1 MKDKRTRSVISEN
14 NSTKEIRVIPHKS
27 IFEREITKIF
37 SKGPSHL
44 GYKGDIN
51 NLISDIGLNEEDFLY
66 LTILSLGKIVR
77 NKNDTRII
85 TSYLYSMNNLI
96 NFLKESNDKNKTDQ
110 EILKDLLNLSKT
122 ITYEKYD
129 KNHIIT
135 RFGEIGTTAYVILR
149 GNIDVLIK
157 NFKVM
162 SITKY
167 DYLYYLANLIRYGEY
182 GLLNEVINEN
192 FNVYPLELE
201 DKNEKNENKPIL
213 VDKRRNNTAKNIEES
228 PVNNTKDNLNLFQK
242 INTEEGLLKRHSQN
256 KTKSISFKLNEK
268 NMELKSY
275 KRPFKITTDK
285 LLELFGMKRINNKN
299 LHCPFFEYIN
309 RLNLIPGEYRF
320 YINQKLMYEIEKENE
335 KENKIYNIK
344 KVTKE
349 EDSLNTLYFLKI
361 FSYRKVINLGKGTL
375 FGELALTQENSLRTG
390 TIITSK
396 ECDMTVFNKKTFN
409 NCLRKGAAVFIK
421 KLLSFFVDL
430 PIFKGISEY
439 IFYHKYYTYLSKK
452 ILSRGNILISQGEPP
467 KGIILLQSG
476 SYGIS
481 SRISLDS
488 LTEFI
493 THLIKVN
500 LNEKSNNNE
509 ACKKYQKQL
518 LKIDKMIDKAKS
530 LMNENPKFKWFY
542 TNEINLRVTELSSP
556 DIIGFKEYVNEK
568 GVYSFTIEAH
578 SNENIFYILDNKFY
592 SEILHKNHTIRR
604 NQVVFSEKKINVIIH
619 RLIILRNCYVN
630 FFFENKVEKINSII
644 SKELDIMNHSK
655 IRQKSAL
662 KNRITEYNFTNK
674 RKELE
679 NKKERIGR
687 NDKPEIKS
695 FSSFNQAETI
705 KNDLPTSNN
714 SFSLNF
720 HPNKT
725 TKNHYQINKISNNL
739 NSLYKTSNNYFQKE
753 NKKKLIF
760 ESKNRYVNFN
770 YIKDNSDIS
779 SDNKTNIFKKDDK
792 KGIRKINYFNR
803 KNRNNKNEMNFPRL
817 NSSMNSCRNVKY
829 TGILMNN
836 MVLEEINKKI
846 KDKLILNDNSFRI
859 KEQQLI
865 SSMMTNSLKKNNEE
879 KLSSSS
885 INYNR
890 IISQYKHPYLRK
902 SSSESM
908 FKNNIRIKSKLIK
921 NTMKNKNRDFSTNKA
936 IKIDLNIQ
944 RIFSPLEISSSK
956 TKENSISDKIKINSK
971 NKKGI
976 KLNQKFFKNNLKN
989 RVKIFYN
996 RFKLSKK

>member
-1 MKDKRTRSVISEN
+1 M
-14 NSTKEIRVIPHKS
+14 
-27 IFEREITKIF
+27 
-37 SKGPSHL
+37 
-44 GYKGDIN
+44 
-51 NLISDIGLNEEDFLY
+51 
-66 LTILSLGKIVR
+66 
-77 NKNDTRII
+77 
-85 TSYLYSMNNLI
+85 
-96 NFLKESNDKNKTDQ
+96 
-110 EILKDLLNLSKT
+110 
-122 ITYEKYD
+122 
-129 KNHIIT
+129 
-135 RFGEIGTTAYVILR
+135 
-149 GNIDVLIK
+149 
-157 NFKVM
+157 
-162 SITKY
+162 
-167 DYLYYLANLIRYGEY
+167 
-182 GLLNEVINEN
+182 
-192 FNVYPLELE
+192 
-201 DKNEKNENKPIL
+201 
-213 VDKRRNNTAKNIEES
+213 
-228 PVNNTKDNLNLFQK
+228 
-242 INTEEGLLKRHSQN
+242 
-256 KTKSISFKLNEK
+256 
-268 NMELKSY
+268 
-275 KRPFKITTDK
+275 
-285 LLELFGMKRINNKN
+285 
-299 LHCPFFEYIN
+299 
-309 RLNLIPGEYRF
+309 
-320 YINQKLMYEIEKENE
+320 
-335 KENKIYNIK
+335 
-344 KVTKE
+344 
-349 EDSLNTLYFLKI
+349 
-361 FSYRKVINLGKGTL
+361 
-375 FGELALTQENSLRTG
+375 
-390 TIITSK
+390 
-396 ECDMTVFNKKTFN
+396 
-409 NCLRKGAAVFIK
+409 
-421 KLLSFFVDL
+421 
-430 PIFKGISEY
+430 
-439 IFYHKYYTYLSKK
+439 
-452 ILSRGNILISQGEPP
+452 
-467 KGIILLQSG
+467 
-476 SYGIS
+476 
-481 SRISLDS
+481 
-488 LTEFI
+488 
-493 THLIKVN
+493 
-500 LNEKSNNNE
+500 
-509 ACKKYQKQL
+509 
-518 LKIDKMIDKAKS
+518 
-530 LMNENPKFKWFY
+530 
-542 TNEINLRVTELSSP
+542 
-556 DIIGFKEYVNEK
+556 
-568 GVYSFTIEAH
+568 
-578 SNENIFYILDNKFY
+578 
-592 SEILHKNHTIRR
+592 
-604 NQVVFSEKKINVIIH
+604 
-619 RLIILRNCYVN
+619 N

-739 NSLYKTSNNYFQKE
+739 NSLYKTSNNYFQNE

-944 RIFSPLEISSSK
+944 RIFSPLEISTSK

-976 KLNQKFFKNNLKN
+976 KLNQKFYKNNLKN